1 MRFGRV
7 GGHSSVI
14 RCLSREPQAP
24 GTPCAN
30 QVGIASMLTAICY
43 SFAGSARVAP
53 MVIRKRMPKS
63 MTGRGSIFQVAP
75 QGPFSL
81 EMANQ
86 YFGGW
91 IQAAL
96 QTNLRIAMAF
106 PLEGANRS
114 ACVVLEQLPDGSVT
128 GQVYGSADVP
138 ERARIQALSVLSLDV
153 DGGGFADVGER
164 DSVVQEVQRRYEGLR
179 PVLFHSPYEAA
190 AAFVIGHRISI
201 AQGRAIR
208 RRLAAEHGE
217 AIDTDVGVQHAF
229 PTPEALLQIDTFT
242 GIAAAKWR
250 RLHAVAQATL
260 DGVLDRAT
268 LRAMPVADALTLLR
282 TIPGLGP
289 FFSQGVLIR
298 GAGTV
303 DVVSDDEVTKQA
315 VQQAIGSTTCPT
327 RRRSYRL
334 LSGGNRFARG

>member
-1 MRFGRV
+1 
-7 GGHSSVI
+7 
-14 RCLSREPQAP
+14 
-24 GTPCAN
+24 
-30 QVGIASMLTAICY
+30 
-43 SFAGSARVAP
+43 

-91 IQAAL
+91 I
-96 QTNLRIAMAF
+96 
-106 PLEGANRS
+106 E
-114 ACVVLEQLPDGSVT
+114 GSVANESPHRHGLPARRCESIGVRRPRAARRT
-128 GQVYGSADVP
+128 AP
-138 ERARIQALSVLSLDV
+138 ERDRCTDRRMYRSGRGIQALSVLSLDV

-229 PTPEALLQIDTFT
+229 PTPEALLQYRYVHRHRGRKSGGDCTPLL
-242 GIAAAKWR
+242 R
-250 RLHAVAQATL
+250 RRS

-315 VQQAIGSTTCPT
+315 VQQAY
-327 RRRSYRL
+327 RSRPPARP
-334 LSGGNRFARG
+334 GGGPIDC